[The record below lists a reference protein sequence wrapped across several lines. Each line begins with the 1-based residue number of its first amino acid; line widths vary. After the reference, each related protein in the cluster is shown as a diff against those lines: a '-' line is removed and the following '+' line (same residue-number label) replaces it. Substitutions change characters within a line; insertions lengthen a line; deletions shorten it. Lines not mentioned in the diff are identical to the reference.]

1 MIFTMISNNKNQIF
15 TLPKM
20 MMKRFFLLTTACLWL
35 TTQVFSQTVTNEKPF
50 TVPEITQWTGGQGSV
65 GLSGHVVVKSK
76 SLQAVAT
83 QFAADY
89 EALFGRK
96 LTVGSGKAK
105 AGDIVLT
112 LKKLDT
118 MPSEGYEINIGD
130 IVEVTSPAEI
140 GAFWATR
147 TLLQILETSPIT
159 SHSTLHTPHFTLPKG
174 TITDVPQYRLR
185 GFMLDVG
192 RKFVPMSYL
201 RNLVKVM
208 AYYKMNTLQLHL
220 NDNGFPQYFE
230 NDWMKTSAAFR
241 LESDTYPGLAA
252 KDGHYTKAEFIE
264 LQKLAESLHVEIIP
278 EIDAP
283 AHVLAFTQYRPEL
296 GSKEY
301 GMDHF
306 NLSNPDVYPFMD
318 NLFREYLAG
327 KNPVFR
333 GPRVNIGTDEYSN
346 RDKKVVEQF
355 RAYTDYYLALME
367 SYGKQPVIWGSLTH
381 ARGETPIRHKNVLMG
396 SWSRDYAEPDS
407 MMKLGYQLISI
418 PDRYVY
424 IVPAAGYYQ
433 DYLNSKNLYESWTPA
448 TLFGKPVAEQHPQ
461 IEGGM
466 FAVWNDH
473 YGNGISTKDIH
484 HRLFPAMQTLS
495 TKCWTGQLTSL
506 PYEAFDKKRLLLSEA
521 PAVNE
526 LGRLPENPVK
536 LDVVTAGQPLNLKIQ
551 HSTFNIQHSM
561 IEAGYNYAISF
572 DIDCAAEEKGTV
584 LTSNATATFYLAD
597 PETGRLA
604 FSRDGYLNKFNYK
617 LPESGRVSLR
627 IEGTNTETRLYVNN
641 RHRETLRK
649 HEVYVIKPE
658 KLLNTM
664 PDAPYHT
671 TVYASSGRMFYVPT
685 LVFPLE
691 KAGDFKS
698 RVTNLEVRKL

>member
-1 MIFTMISNNKNQIF
+1 
-15 TLPKM
+15 
-20 MMKRFFLLTTACLWL
+20 MKRIVFLTMACFWAV
-35 TTQVFSQTVTNEKPF
+35 TQVFSQSATNEKPF
-50 TVPEITQWTGGQGSV
+50 TVPEITQWTGGQGSTT
-65 GLSGHVVVKSK
+65 LSGRVVVKSK
-76 SLQAVAT
+76 ALQTVAK

-89 EALFGRK
+89 EVMFGKK
-96 LTVGSGKAK
+96 LTLVGGKAK
-105 AGDIVLT
+105 KGDIVLT

-118 MPSEGYEINIGD
+118 MPSEGYQMTIGD
-130 IVEVTSPAEI
+130 VVEVASPAEI

-147 TLLQILETSPIT
+147 TLLQILETTPNTQHPSPKI
-159 SHSTLHTPHFTLPKG
+159 PKG
-174 TITDVPQYRLR
+174 TISDIPQYKMR

-192 RKFVPMSYL
+192 RKFVPMHYL

-306 NLSNPDVYPFMD
+306 NLSNPEIYTFMD
-318 NLFREYLAG
+318 GLFAEYLTG

-346 RDKKVVEQF
+346 RDKEVVEQF
-355 RAYTDYYLALME
+355 RAYTDYYLALIE
-367 SYGKQPVIWGSLTH
+367 KYGKQPMVWGSLTH
-381 ARGETPIRHKNVLMG
+381 AKGTTPIRHENVLMAC
-396 SWSRDYAEPDS
+396 WSRDYSDPDS
-407 MMKLGYQLISI
+407 MMQLGYQIVSI
-418 PDRYVY
+418 PDRYNY
-424 IVPAAGYYQ
+424 IVPAAGYYY
-433 DYLNSKNLYESWTPA
+433 DYLNCKWLYESWTPA
-448 TLFGKPVAEQHPQ
+448 TLFGKPIAEQHPQ
-461 IEGGM
+461 LEGGM

-484 HRLFPAMQTLS
+484 HRLYPAMHTFS

-506 PYEAFDKKRLLLSEA
+506 PYETFDKKRLELSEA

-526 LGRLPENPVK
+526 LGRLPETPVK
-536 LDVVTAGQPLNLKIQ
+536 LDVVEAGQPLNLNTQ
-551 HSTFNIQHSM
+551 HPTPNTQQPVK
-561 IEAGYNYAISF
+561 EAGYDYAVSF
-572 DIDCAAEEKGTV
+572 DIDCAAEANGTI
-584 LTSNATATFYLAD
+584 LTTGENATFYLAD

-617 LPESGRVSLR
+617 LPETGRVSIR
-627 IEGTNTETRLYVNN
+627 VEGTNAETRLFVNN

-649 HEVYVIKPE
+649 RDAYSVGEP
-658 KLLNTM
+658 LNTM

-671 TVYASSGRMFYVPT
+671 TVYVPTRRMFYVAT

-691 KAGDFKS
+691 KAGNFKS

>member
-1 MIFTMISNNKNQIF
+1 M
-15 TLPKM
+15 
-20 MMKRFFLLTTACLWL
+20 ACFWAV
-35 TTQVFSQTVTNEKPF
+35 TQVFSQSATNEKPF
-50 TVPEITQWTGGQGSV
+50 TVPEITQWTGGQGSTT
-65 GLSGHVVVKSK
+65 LSGRVVVKSK
-76 SLQAVAT
+76 ALQTVAK

-89 EALFGRK
+89 EVMFGQK
-96 LTVGSGKAK
+96 LTLVGGKAK
-105 AGDIVLT
+105 KGDIVLT

-118 MPSEGYEINIGD
+118 MPSEGYQMTIGD
-130 IVEVTSPAEI
+130 VVEVASPAEI

-147 TLLQILETSPIT
+147 TLLQMLET
-159 SHSTLHTPHFTLPKG
+159 TPNTQHLTANTQHPTPEIPKG
-174 TITDVPQYRLR
+174 TISDIPQYKMR

-192 RKFVPMSYL
+192 RKFVPMHYL

-241 LESDTYPGLAA
+241 LECDTYPGLAA

-306 NLSNPDVYPFMD
+306 NLSNPEIYTFMD
-318 NLFREYLAG
+318 GLFAEYLTG

-346 RDKKVVEQF
+346 RDKEVVEQF
-355 RAYTDYYLALME
+355 RAYTDYYLALIE
-367 SYGKQPVIWGSLTH
+367 KYGKQPMVWGSLTH
-381 ARGETPIRHKNVLMG
+381 AKGKTPIRHENVLMAC
-396 SWSRDYAEPDS
+396 WSTDYAEPDS
-407 MMKLGYQLISI
+407 MMKLGYRILSI
-418 PDRYVY
+418 PDRYNY
-424 IVPAAGYYQ
+424 IVPAAGYYY
-433 DYLNSKNLYESWTPA
+433 DYLNCKWLYESWTPA
-448 TLFGKPVAEQHPQ
+448 TLFGKPIAEQHPQ
-461 IEGGM
+461 LEGGM

-484 HRLFPAMQTLS
+484 HRLYPAMHTFS

-506 PYEAFDKKRLLLSEA
+506 PYETFDKKRLELSEA

-536 LDVVTAGQPLNLKIQ
+536 LDVVEAGQPLNLKIQ
-551 HSTFNIQHSM
+551 NSKFKIQNSM
-561 IEAGYNYAISF
+561 MEAGYDYAVSF
-572 DIDCAAEEKGTV
+572 DIDCAAEANGTI
-584 LTSNATATFYLAD
+584 LTTGENATFYLAD

-617 LPESGRVSLR
+617 LPETGRVTIR
-627 IEGTNTETRLYVNN
+627 VEGTNAETRLFVNN

-649 HEVYVIKPE
+649 RDAYSVGEP
-658 KLLNTM
+658 LNTM

-671 TVYASSGRMFYVPT
+671 TVYVPTRRMFYVAT

-698 RVTNLEVRKL
+698 RITNLQVKKL

>member
-1 MIFTMISNNKNQIF
+1 
-15 TLPKM
+15 
-20 MMKRFFLLTTACLWL
+20 MKRIVFLTMACFWAV
-35 TTQVFSQTVTNEKPF
+35 TQVFSQSATNEKPF
-50 TVPEITQWTGGQGSV
+50 TVPEITQWTGGQGSTT
-65 GLSGHVVVKSK
+65 LSGRVVVKSK
-76 SLQAVAT
+76 ALQTVAK

-89 EALFGRK
+89 EAMFGQK
-96 LTVGSGKAK
+96 LTLVGGKAK
-105 AGDIVLT
+105 KGDIVLT

-118 MPSEGYEINIGD
+118 MPSEGYQMTIGD
-130 IVEVTSPAEI
+130 VVEVASPAEI

-147 TLLQILETSPIT
+147 TLLQILETSPNT
-159 SHSTLHTPHFTLPKG
+159 QHLTPNTQHPSPKIPKG
-174 TITDVPQYRLR
+174 TISDIPQYKMR

-192 RKFVPMSYL
+192 RKFVPMHYL

-241 LESDTYPGLAA
+241 LECDTYPGLAA

-306 NLSNPDVYPFMD
+306 NLSNPEIYTFMD
-318 NLFREYLAG
+318 GLFAEYLTG

-346 RDKKVVEQF
+346 RDKDVVEQF
-355 RAYTDYYLALME
+355 RAYTDYYLALIE
-367 SYGKQPVIWGSLTH
+367 KYGKQPMVWGSLTH
-381 ARGETPIRHKNVLMG
+381 AKGKTPIRHENVLMAC
-396 SWSRDYAEPDS
+396 WSTDYAEPDS
-407 MMKLGYQLISI
+407 MMKLGYRILSI
-418 PDRYVY
+418 PDRYNY
-424 IVPAAGYYQ
+424 IVPAAGYYY
-433 DYLNSKNLYESWTPA
+433 DYLNCKWLYESWTPA

-461 IEGGM
+461 LEGGM

-484 HRLFPAMQTLS
+484 HRLYPAMHTFS

-506 PYEAFDKKRLLLSEA
+506 PYETFDKKRLELSEA

-526 LGRLPENPVK
+526 LGRLPETPVK
-536 LDVVTAGQPLNLKIQ
+536 LDVVKAGQPLNLSTQ
-551 HSTFNIQHSM
+551 HPTPNTQQPVK
-561 IEAGYNYAISF
+561 EAGYDYAVSF
-572 DIDCAAEEKGTV
+572 DIDCATEANGTI
-584 LTSNATATFYLAD
+584 LTTGENATFYLAD
-597 PETGRLA
+597 PETGRSA

-617 LPESGRVSLR
+617 LPETGRVTIR
-627 IEGTNTETRLYVNN
+627 VEGTNAETRLFVNN

-649 HEVYVIKPE
+649 RDAYSVGEP
-658 KLLNTM
+658 LNTM

-671 TVYASSGRMFYVPT
+671 TVYVPTRRMFYVAT

-691 KAGDFKS
+691 KAGNFKS

>member
-1 MIFTMISNNKNQIF
+1 
-15 TLPKM
+15 
-20 MMKRFFLLTTACLWL
+20 MKRIVFLTMACFWAV
-35 TTQVFSQTVTNEKPF
+35 TQVFSQSATNEKPF
-50 TVPEITQWTGGQGSV
+50 TVPEITQWTGGQGSTT
-65 GLSGHVVVKSK
+65 LSGRVVVKSK
-76 SLQAVAT
+76 ALQTVAK

-89 EALFGRK
+89 EVMFGQK
-96 LTVGSGKAK
+96 LTLVGGKAK
-105 AGDIVLT
+105 KGDIVLA

-118 MPSEGYEINIGD
+118 MPSEGYQMTIGD
-130 IVEVTSPAEI
+130 VVEVASPAEI

-147 TLLQILETSPIT
+147 TLLQILET
-159 SHSTLHTPHFTLPKG
+159 TPNTQHLTPKIPQG
-174 TITDVPQYRLR
+174 TITDIPQYKMR

-192 RKFVPMSYL
+192 RKFVPMHYL

-241 LESDTYPGLAA
+241 LECDTYPGLAA

-306 NLSNPDVYPFMD
+306 NLSNPEIYTFMD
-318 NLFREYLAG
+318 GLFAEYLTG

-346 RDKKVVEQF
+346 RDKDVVEQF
-355 RAYTDYYLALME
+355 RAYTDYYLALIE
-367 SYGKQPVIWGSLTH
+367 KYGKQPMVWGSLTH
-381 ARGETPIRHKNVLMG
+381 AKGKTPIRHENVLMAC
-396 SWSRDYAEPDS
+396 WSTDYAEPDS
-407 MMKLGYQLISI
+407 MMKLGYRILSI
-418 PDRYVY
+418 PDRYNY
-424 IVPAAGYYQ
+424 IVPAAGYYY
-433 DYLNSKNLYESWTPA
+433 DYLNCKWLYESWTPA
-448 TLFGKPVAEQHPQ
+448 TLFGKPIAEQHPQ
-461 IEGGM
+461 LEGGM

-484 HRLFPAMQTLS
+484 HRLYPAMHTFS

-506 PYEAFDKKRLLLSEA
+506 PYETFDKKRLELSEA

-526 LGRLPENPVK
+526 LGRLPETPVK
-536 LDVVTAGQPLNLKIQ
+536 LDVVEAGQPLNLKIQ
-551 HSTFNIQHSM
+551 NSKFKIQNSM
-561 IEAGYNYAISF
+561 MEAGYDYAVSF
-572 DIDCAAEEKGTV
+572 DIDCATEANGTI
-584 LTSNATATFYLAD
+584 LTTGENATFYLAD

-617 LPESGRVSLR
+617 LPETGSVSIRV
-627 IEGTNTETRLYVNN
+627 EGTNAETRLFVNN

-649 HEVYVIKPE
+649 RDAYSVGEP
-658 KLLNTM
+658 LNTM

-671 TVYASSGRMFYVPT
+671 TVYVPTRRMFYVAT

-691 KAGDFKS
+691 KAGNFKS

>member
-1 MIFTMISNNKNQIF
+1 
-15 TLPKM
+15 
-20 MMKRFFLLTTACLWL
+20 
-35 TTQVFSQTVTNEKPF
+35 
-50 TVPEITQWTGGQGSV
+50 
-65 GLSGHVVVKSK
+65 
-76 SLQAVAT
+76 
-83 QFAADY
+83 
-89 EALFGRK
+89 
-96 LTVGSGKAK
+96 
-105 AGDIVLT
+105 
-112 LKKLDT
+112 
-118 MPSEGYEINIGD
+118 
-130 IVEVTSPAEI
+130 
-140 GAFWATR
+140 
-147 TLLQILETSPIT
+147 
-159 SHSTLHTPHFTLPKG
+159 
-174 TITDVPQYRLR
+174 
-185 GFMLDVG
+185 MLDVG

-230 NDWMKTSAAFR
+230 NDWSKTSAAFR
-241 LESDTYPGLAA
+241 LECDTYPGLAA

-264 LQKLAESLHVEIIP
+264 LQQLAEQLHVEVIP

-306 NLSNPDVYPFMD
+306 NLSNPDIYTFMD
-318 NLFREYLAG
+318 GLFAEYLTG

-346 RDKKVVEQF
+346 RDKEVVEQF

-367 SYGKQPVIWGSLTH
+367 KYGKQPMVWGSLTH
-381 ARGETPIRHKNVLMG
+381 AKGTTPIRHENVLM
-396 SWSRDYAEPDS
+396 SCWSTDYAEPDS
-407 MMKLGYQLISI
+407 MMKLGYQIVSI
-418 PDRYVY
+418 PDRYNY
-424 IVPAAGYYQ
+424 IVPAAGYYY
-433 DYLNSKNLYESWTPA
+433 DYLNCKWLYESWTPA

-461 IEGGM
+461 LEGGM

-484 HRLFPAMQTLS
+484 HRLYPAMHTFS
-495 TKCWTGQLTSL
+495 TKCWTGQLTSV
-506 PYEAFDKKRLLLSEA
+506 PYEKFDEKRLLLSEA

-526 LGRLPENPVK
+526 LARLPENPVT
-536 LDVVTAGQPLNLKIQ
+536 LDVVAAGKPLNLNIQ
-551 HSTFNIQHSM
+551 NSTFNIQNS
-561 IEAGYNYAISF
+561 ITEAGYDYAVSF
-572 DIDCAAEEKGTV
+572 DIDCAAEALGTV
-584 LTSNATATFYLAD
+584 FTTNSNATFYLAD

-617 LPESGRVSLR
+617 LPETGSVNIRV
-627 IEGTNTETRLYVNN
+627 EGTNAETRLYVNN

-649 HEVYVIKPE
+649 RDAYSVGEP
-658 KLLNTM
+658 LNTM

-671 TVYASSGRMFYVPT
+671 TVYVPTRRMFYVAT

-691 KAGDFKS
+691 KAGNFKS
-698 RVTNLEVRKL
+698 RVTNLEIRKL

>member
-1 MIFTMISNNKNQIF
+1 
-15 TLPKM
+15 
-20 MMKRFFLLTTACLWL
+20 MKRIVFLTMACFWAV
-35 TTQVFSQTVTNEKPF
+35 TQVFSQSVSNEKPF
-50 TVPEITQWTGGQGSV
+50 TVPEITQWTGGQGSTT
-65 GLSGHVVVKSK
+65 LSGRVVVKSK
-76 SLQAVAT
+76 ALQTVAK

-89 EALFGRK
+89 EVMFGQK
-96 LTVGSGKAK
+96 LTLVGGKAK
-105 AGDIVLT
+105 KGDIVLT

-118 MPSEGYEINIGD
+118 MPSEGYQMTIGD
-130 IVEVTSPAEI
+130 VVEVASPAEI

-147 TLLQILETSPIT
+147 TLLQMLETSPNT
-159 SHSTLHTPHFTLPKG
+159 SHQTPNTQHLTPKIPQG
-174 TITDVPQYRLR
+174 TITDIPQYKMR

-192 RKFVPMSYL
+192 RKFVPMHYL

-241 LESDTYPGLAA
+241 LECDTYPGLAA

-306 NLSNPDVYPFMD
+306 NLSNPEIYTFMD
-318 NLFREYLAG
+318 GLFAEYLTG

-346 RDKKVVEQF
+346 RDKDVVEQF
-355 RAYTDYYLALME
+355 RSYTDYYLALIE
-367 SYGKQPVIWGSLTH
+367 KYGKQPMVWGSLTH
-381 ARGETPIRHKNVLMG
+381 AKGKTPIRHENVLMAC
-396 SWSRDYAEPDS
+396 WSTDYAEPDS
-407 MMKLGYQLISI
+407 MMKLGYRILSI
-418 PDRYVY
+418 PDRYNY
-424 IVPAAGYYQ
+424 IVPAAGYYY
-433 DYLNSKNLYESWTPA
+433 DYLNCKWLYESWTPA
-448 TLFGKPVAEQHPQ
+448 TLFGKPIAEQHPQ
-461 IEGGM
+461 LEGGM

-484 HRLFPAMQTLS
+484 HRLYPAMHTFS

-506 PYEAFDKKRLLLSEA
+506 PYETFDKKRLELSEA

-526 LGRLPENPVK
+526 LGRLPEKPVK
-536 LDVVTAGQPLNLKIQ
+536 LDVVAAGQPLNLSTQ
-551 HSTFNIQHSM
+551 HLSPNTQQPVK
-561 IEAGYNYAISF
+561 EAGYDYAVSF
-572 DIDCAAEEKGTV
+572 DIDCATEANGTI
-584 LTSNATATFYLAD
+584 LTTGENATFYLAD

-617 LPESGRVSLR
+617 LPETGRVTIR
-627 IEGTNTETRLYVNN
+627 VEGTNAETRLFVNN

-649 HEVYVIKPE
+649 RDAYSVGEP
-658 KLLNTM
+658 LNTM

-671 TVYASSGRMFYVPT
+671 TVYVPTRRMFYVAT

-691 KAGDFKS
+691 KAGNFKS

>member
-1 MIFTMISNNKNQIF
+1 
-15 TLPKM
+15 
-20 MMKRFFLLTTACLWL
+20 MKRIVFLTMACFWAV
-35 TTQVFSQTVTNEKPF
+35 TQVFSQSATNEKPF
-50 TVPEITQWTGGQGSV
+50 TVPEITQWTGGQGSTT
-65 GLSGHVVVKSK
+65 LSGRVVVKSK
-76 SLQAVAT
+76 ALQTVAK

-89 EALFGRK
+89 EVMFGKK
-96 LTVGSGKAK
+96 LTLVGGKAK
-105 AGDIVLT
+105 KGDIVLT

-118 MPSEGYEINIGD
+118 MPSEGYQMTIGD
-130 IVEVTSPAEI
+130 IVEVASPAEI

-147 TLLQILETSPIT
+147 TLLQILETTPNTQHPSPKI
-159 SHSTLHTPHFTLPKG
+159 PKG
-174 TITDVPQYRLR
+174 TISDIPQYKMR

-192 RKFVPMSYL
+192 RKFVPMHYL

-241 LESDTYPGLAA
+241 LECDTYPGLAA

-306 NLSNPDVYPFMD
+306 NLSNPEIYTFMD
-318 NLFREYLAG
+318 GLFAEYLTG

-346 RDKKVVEQF
+346 RDKEVVEQF
-355 RAYTDYYLALME
+355 RAYTDYYLALIE
-367 SYGKQPVIWGSLTH
+367 KYGKQPMVWGSLTH
-381 ARGETPIRHKNVLMG
+381 AKGTTPIRHENVLMAC
-396 SWSRDYAEPDS
+396 WSRDYSDPDS
-407 MMKLGYQLISI
+407 MMQLGYQIVSI
-418 PDRYVY
+418 PDRYNY
-424 IVPAAGYYQ
+424 IVPAAGYYY
-433 DYLNSKNLYESWTPA
+433 DYLNCKWLYESWTPA
-448 TLFGKPVAEQHPQ
+448 TLFGKPIAEQHPQ
-461 IEGGM
+461 LEGGM

-484 HRLFPAMQTLS
+484 HRLYPAMHTFS

-506 PYEAFDKKRLLLSEA
+506 PYETFDKKRLELSEA

-526 LGRLPENPVK
+526 LGRLPETPVK
-536 LDVVTAGQPLNLKIQ
+536 LDVVEAGQPLNLKIQ
-551 HSTFNIQHSM
+551 NSKFKIQNSM
-561 IEAGYNYAISF
+561 KEAGYDYAVSF
-572 DIDCAAEEKGTV
+572 DIDCAAEAKGTI
-584 LTSNATATFYLAD
+584 LTTGENATFYLTD

-617 LPESGRVSLR
+617 LPETGRVSIR
-627 IEGTNTETRLYVNN
+627 VEGTNAETRLFVNN

-649 HEVYVIKPE
+649 RDAYSVGEP
-658 KLLNTM
+658 LNTM

-671 TVYASSGRMFYVPT
+671 TVYVPTRRMFYVAT

-691 KAGDFKS
+691 KAGNFKS
-698 RVTNLEVRKL
+698 RVTNLNVMKL

>member
-1 MIFTMISNNKNQIF
+1 
-15 TLPKM
+15 
-20 MMKRFFLLTTACLWL
+20 MKRIVFLTMACFWAV
-35 TTQVFSQTVTNEKPF
+35 TQVFSQSATNEKPF
-50 TVPEITQWTGGQGSV
+50 TVPEITQWTGGQGSTT
-65 GLSGHVVVKSK
+65 LSGRVVVKSK
-76 SLQAVAT
+76 ALQTVAK

-89 EALFGRK
+89 EAMFGQK
-96 LTVGSGKAK
+96 LTLVGGKAK
-105 AGDIVLT
+105 KGDIVLT

-118 MPSEGYEINIGD
+118 MPSEGYQMTIGD
-130 IVEVTSPAEI
+130 VVEVASPAEI

-147 TLLQILETSPIT
+147 TLLQILETSPNT
-159 SHSTLHTPHFTLPKG
+159 SHLTPNTQHLTPKIPQG
-174 TITDVPQYRLR
+174 TITDIPQYKMR

-241 LESDTYPGLAA
+241 LECDTYPGLAA

-306 NLSNPDVYPFMD
+306 NLSNPEIYTFMD
-318 NLFREYLAG
+318 GLFAEYLTG

-346 RDKKVVEQF
+346 RDKNVVEQF
-355 RAYTDYYLALME
+355 RAYTDYYLALIE
-367 SYGKQPVIWGSLTH
+367 KYGKQPMVWGSLTH
-381 ARGETPIRHKNVLMG
+381 AKGKTPIRHENVLMAC
-396 SWSRDYAEPDS
+396 WSTDYAEPDS
-407 MMKLGYQLISI
+407 MMKLGYRILSI
-418 PDRYVY
+418 PDRYNY
-424 IVPAAGYYQ
+424 IVPAAGYYY
-433 DYLNSKNLYESWTPA
+433 DYLNCKWLYESWTPA

-461 IEGGM
+461 LEGGM

-484 HRLFPAMQTLS
+484 HRLYPAMHTFS

-506 PYEAFDKKRLLLSEA
+506 PYETFDKKRLELSEA

-536 LDVVTAGQPLNLKIQ
+536 LEVVEAGQPLNLKIQ
-551 HSTFNIQHSM
+551 NSKFKIQNSM
-561 IEAGYNYAISF
+561 MEAGYDYAVSF
-572 DIDCAAEEKGTV
+572 DIDCAAEANGTI
-584 LTSNATATFYLAD
+584 LTTGENATFYLAD

-617 LPESGRVSLR
+617 LPETGRVTIR
-627 IEGTNTETRLYVNN
+627 VEGTNAETRLFVNN

-649 HEVYVIKPE
+649 RDAYSVGEP
-658 KLLNTM
+658 LNTM

-671 TVYASSGRMFYVPT
+671 TVYVPTRRMFYVAT

-691 KAGDFKS
+691 KAGNFKS

>member
-1 MIFTMISNNKNQIF
+1 
-15 TLPKM
+15 
-20 MMKRFFLLTTACLWL
+20 MKRIVFLTMACFWAV
-35 TTQVFSQTVTNEKPF
+35 TQVFSQSVSNEKPF
-50 TVPEITQWTGGQGSV
+50 TVPEITQWTGGQGSTT
-65 GLSGHVVVKSK
+65 LSGRVVVKSK
-76 SLQAVAT
+76 ALQTVAK

-89 EALFGRK
+89 EVMFGQK
-96 LTVGSGKAK
+96 LTLVGGKAK
-105 AGDIVLT
+105 KGDIVLT

-118 MPSEGYEINIGD
+118 MPSEGYQMTIGD
-130 IVEVTSPAEI
+130 VVEVASPAEI

-147 TLLQILETSPIT
+147 TLLQILETTPNTQHPSPKI
-159 SHSTLHTPHFTLPKG
+159 PKG
-174 TITDVPQYRLR
+174 TISDIPQYKMR

-192 RKFVPMSYL
+192 RKFVPMHYL

-306 NLSNPDVYPFMD
+306 NLSNPEIYTFMD
-318 NLFREYLAG
+318 GLFAEYLTG

-346 RDKKVVEQF
+346 RDKEVVEQF
-355 RAYTDYYLALME
+355 RAYTDYYLALIE
-367 SYGKQPVIWGSLTH
+367 KYGKQPMVWGSLTH
-381 ARGETPIRHKNVLMG
+381 AKGTTPIRHENVLMAC
-396 SWSRDYAEPDS
+396 WSRDYSDPDS
-407 MMKLGYQLISI
+407 MMQLGYQIVSI
-418 PDRYVY
+418 PDRYNY
-424 IVPAAGYYQ
+424 IVPAAGYYY
-433 DYLNSKNLYESWTPA
+433 DYLNCKWLYESWTPA
-448 TLFGKPVAEQHPQ
+448 TLFGKPIAEQHPQ
-461 IEGGM
+461 LEGGM

-484 HRLFPAMQTLS
+484 HRLYPAMHTFS

-506 PYEAFDKKRLLLSEA
+506 PYETFDKKRLELSEA

-526 LGRLPENPVK
+526 LGRLPETPVK
-536 LDVVTAGQPLNLKIQ
+536 LDVVEAGQPLNLKIQ
-551 HSTFNIQHSM
+551 NSKFKIQNSM
-561 IEAGYNYAISF
+561 KEAGYDYAVSF
-572 DIDCAAEEKGTV
+572 DIDCAAEAKGTI
-584 LTSNATATFYLAD
+584 LTTGENATFYLTD

-617 LPESGRVSLR
+617 LPETGRVSIR
-627 IEGTNTETRLYVNN
+627 VEGTNAETRLFVNN

-649 HEVYVIKPE
+649 RDAYSVGEP
-658 KLLNTM
+658 LNTM

-671 TVYASSGRMFYVPT
+671 TVYVPTRRMFYVAT

-691 KAGDFKS
+691 KAANFKS

>member
-1 MIFTMISNNKNQIF
+1 
-15 TLPKM
+15 
-20 MMKRFFLLTTACLWL
+20 MKRIVFLTMACFWAV
-35 TTQVFSQTVTNEKPF
+35 TQVFSQSVSNEKPF
-50 TVPEITQWTGGQGSV
+50 TVPEITQWTGGQGSTT
-65 GLSGHVVVKSK
+65 LSGRVVVKSK
-76 SLQAVAT
+76 ALQTVAK

-89 EALFGRK
+89 EVMFGKK
-96 LTVGSGKAK
+96 LTLVGGKAK
-105 AGDIVLT
+105 KGDIVLT

-118 MPSEGYEINIGD
+118 MPSEGYQMTIGD

-147 TLLQILETSPIT
+147 TLLQILETTPNTQHPSPKI
-159 SHSTLHTPHFTLPKG
+159 PKG
-174 TITDVPQYRLR
+174 TISDIPQYKMR

-192 RKFVPMSYL
+192 RKFVPMHYL

-241 LESDTYPGLAA
+241 LECDTYPGLAA

-306 NLSNPDVYPFMD
+306 NLSNPEIYTFMD
-318 NLFREYLAG
+318 GLFAEYLTG

-346 RDKKVVEQF
+346 RDKEVVEQF
-355 RAYTDYYLALME
+355 RAYTDYYLALIE
-367 SYGKQPVIWGSLTH
+367 KYGKQPMVWGSLTH
-381 ARGETPIRHKNVLMG
+381 AKGKTPIRHENVLMAC
-396 SWSRDYAEPDS
+396 WSTDYAEPDS
-407 MMKLGYQLISI
+407 MMKLGYHILSI
-418 PDRYVY
+418 PDRYNY
-424 IVPAAGYYQ
+424 IVPAAGYYY
-433 DYLNSKNLYESWTPA
+433 DYLNCKWLYESWTPA
-448 TLFGKPVAEQHPQ
+448 TLFGKPIAEQHPQ
-461 IEGGM
+461 LEGGM

-484 HRLFPAMQTLS
+484 HRLYPAMHTFS

-506 PYEAFDKKRLLLSEA
+506 PYETFDKKRLELSEA

-536 LDVVTAGQPLNLKIQ
+536 LDVVEAGQPLNLNTQ
-551 HSTFNIQHSM
+551 HPTPNTQQPVK
-561 IEAGYNYAISF
+561 EAGYDYAVSF
-572 DIDCAAEEKGTV
+572 DIDCATEANGTI
-584 LTSNATATFYLAD
+584 LTTGENATFYLAD

-604 FSRDGYLNKFNYK
+604 FSRDGYLNKFNYE
-617 LPESGRVSLR
+617 LPETGRVTIR
-627 IEGTNTETRLYVNN
+627 VEGTNAETRLFVNN

-649 HEVYVIKPE
+649 RDAYSVGEP
-658 KLLNTM
+658 LNTM

-671 TVYASSGRMFYVPT
+671 TVYVPTRRMFYVAT

-691 KAGDFKS
+691 KAGNFKS
-698 RVTNLEVRKL
+698 RVTNLNVMKL